1 MPDISLT
8 FGSDSKAT
16 VSTTGAA
23 LLELTI
29 GSKNIIRP
37 TANPIEIFAGSVL
50 APWQNRLA
58 GGEWFDSSGEKK
70 SLSINEQDL
79 GNALHGLVFTSEFT
93 ILSQSNS
100 RVELGT
106 RIDPTEGYPF
116 TVDVEIAY
124 ELDELG
130 FSCEF
135 SATNAGES
143 AAPFVIG
150 FHPYFTIGDPKGAT
164 LVLPAQS
171 YYPQDGNKIPLT
183 KVSVAG
189 TNYDFRSARQLEGAE
204 LDDFF
209 TDLEMSNGEIVSEL
223 KTADW
228 GIELSQSKNLGH
240 LVVYLKNN
248 YESAGEFVTALAI
261 EPASGPANAFNSN
274 EDVPLIEPAGSFSG
288 NWGVRLAAE

>member
-29 GSKNIIRP
+29 GSKNIIRRA
-37 TANPIEIFAGSVL
+37 ANPIEIFAGSVL

-58 GGEWFDSSGEKK
+58 KGEWLDSGGDKR
-70 SLSINEQDL
+70 SLAINEQVL
-79 GNALHGLVFTSEFT
+79 GNALHGLVFTSEFVV
-93 ILSQSNS
+93 LEQSSN
-100 RVELGT
+100 RVVLGT
-106 RIDPTEGYPF
+106 RIVAADGYPF
-116 TVDVEIAY
+116 NIDIEITY
-124 ELDELG
+124 EINDFG

-171 YYPQDGNKIPLT
+171 YYPQDGNKIPVT

-189 TNYDFRSARQLEGAE
+189 TNYDFRSARQLEGVE
-204 LDDFF
+204 LDDYF
-209 TDLEMSNGEIVSEL
+209 TDLEISNGEIVSCL

-228 GIELSQSKNLGH
+228 TIELSQSENLGH
-240 LVVYLKNN
+240 LVVYLKDN
-248 YESAGEFVTALAI
+248 YESAGKFVTAIAI
-261 EPASGPANAFNSN
+261 EPASGPANALNSH
-274 EDVPLIEPAGSFSG
+274 EDVTLIEPAGSFRG
-288 NWGVRLAAE
+288 HWGVRLAAK